1 MLVNKDRVD
10 SKEQQLKQFRKI
22 KRMTFERL
30 RTFEG
35 LENLSDKEAQLAILE
50 MEELCKTIFNHIKGR
65 K

>member
-1 MLVNKDRVD
+1 MLVNKVRVD

-22 KRMTFERL
+22 KKMTPERL

-35 LENLSDKEAQLAILE
+35 LENLSDKEAEQAILA
-50 MEELCKTIFNHIKGR
+50 MEELCKTTFNHIK